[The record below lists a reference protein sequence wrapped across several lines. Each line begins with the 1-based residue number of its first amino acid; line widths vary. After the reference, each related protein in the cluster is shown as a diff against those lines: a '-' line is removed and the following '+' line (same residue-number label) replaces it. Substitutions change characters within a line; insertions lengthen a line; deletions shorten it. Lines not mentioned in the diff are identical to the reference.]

1 MSAIVRFAPSPTGR
15 LHVGNVRQALINW
28 LFARAHDGEFI
39 LRLDDT
45 DAERSKEEFVEGIRE
60 DLTWLGLKWDR
71 EERQSARMDRYA
83 EEAEKLKAAGLLYP
97 CYETAQ
103 ELDFKRKRLRAQ
115 HKPPVYDRAALSLTD
130 EDKAKFEAEGRQP
143 HWRFKLVQKEITWT
157 DMARSDVTYNTANV
171 SDPVVIREDGTFLYL
186 LPSVVDDIDMG
197 VTHIIR
203 GEDHVTNGAVQL
215 EMMDAVSPGATVTWG
230 HIPLLT
236 GASGEGLS
244 KRAGSLGLQDLREHG
259 IEPLAVAS
267 LLARLGSSDAIEVY
281 ADMPAMIADFDIGR
295 FSRATPKFDAQ
306 DLEFLNAKVLHDMP
320 YADAVARLEALGAE
334 SDALTAHGETFWLA
348 VRGNLKL
355 FSDAIEWWSVC
366 FRPLAPSIEDTT
378 FMAEALKLLPE
389 GEWSEATW
397 SEWTSAVKDATGR
410 KGKGL
415 FMPLRMALT
424 GLGHGPELKALLP
437 LIGRERVLK
446 RLQGETA

>member
-1 MSAIVRFAPSPTGR
+1 MTAIVRFAPSPTGR

-28 LFARAHDGEFI
+28 LFARAQGGEFI

-45 DAERSKEEFVEGIRE
+45 DAERSKEEYVEGIRE
-60 DLTWLGLKWDR
+60 DLTWLGLAWDR

-83 EEAEKLKAAGLLYP
+83 EEAEKLKASGLLYP

-115 HKPPVYDRAALSLTD
+115 HKPPVYDRAALSLSD
-130 EDKAKFEAEGRQP
+130 DDKAKLEAEGRKP
-143 HWRFKLVQKEITWT
+143 HWRFKLAQKEITWT
-157 DMARSDVTYNTANV
+157 DMARGDVTYNTANV

-230 HIPLLT
+230 HIPLLI

-281 ADMPAMIADFDIGR
+281 ADMEAMIADFDIGR
-295 FSRATPKFDAQ
+295 FSRATPKFDAH

-320 YADAVARLEALGAE
+320 YAAAAPRLADLGAE
-334 SDALTAHGETFWLA
+334 QDTMDAHGEAFWLA

-355 FSDAIEWWSVC
+355 FSDAIGWWAIC

-378 FMAEALKLLPE
+378 FMAEAAKLLPD
-389 GEWSEATW
+389 GTW
-397 SEWTSAVKDATGR
+397 SEDTWSAWTSAVKEATGR

-415 FMPLRMALT
+415 FMPLRLALT
-424 GLGHGPELKALLP
+424 GLGHGPELNALLP
-437 LIGRERVLK
+437 LMGRERVLK